1 MNAKLRRCTALA
13 VLSELDW
20 EVLRAVP
27 QPTVIKELDPWLR
40 CELSHR
46 HRGQHHALAQG
57 DAKRRDWWL
66 RWTDDATIRDRDLA
80 ILLPCAADAAN
91 EASAE
96 TDPCLLFAGHAGP
109 HSFQIDRH
117 DLQPYTKPP
126 CEGGEAG
133 ATTTVARVLA
143 VHRLTQPM
151 ADYMRELGTLEQVCG
166 TRSKAHRGL
175 TTATLAP
182 QLVRVDVHT
191 PGLATSL
198 IDDMV
203 RVPVPMPYAP
213 WLGSLTLKTSVPIT
227 LTPNGRCVLAELAPF
242 WHS

>member
-1 MNAKLRRCTALA
+1 MTGLLRRCTALA

-27 QPTVIKELDPWLR
+27 QPVLIKDLYPWLR

-46 HRGQHHALAQG
+46 HRGQHHALAQS

-80 ILLPCAADAAN
+80 ILLPCATDAAV

-96 TDPCLLFAGHAGP
+96 TDPCLLFVAHAGP

-117 DLQPYTKPP
+117 DLRPYTKPP
-126 CEGGEAG
+126 RGGGESG
-133 ATTTVARVLA
+133 ATTPLARLLA
-143 VHRLTQPM
+143 AHRLTRPM
-151 ADYMRELGTLEQVCG
+151 ADFLRELGTLEQVCG
-166 TRSKAHRGL
+166 TRSKVHRGL

-182 QLVRVDVHT
+182 QLIRVDVHT

-203 RVPVPMPYAP
+203 RVPVPVPYAP
-213 WLGSLTLKTSVPIT
+213 PLGPLTPDTSVPIA
-227 LTPNGRCVLAELAPF
+227 LTSVGRGVLAELAPF
-242 WHS
+242 WRS

>member
-126 CEGGEAG
+126 
-133 ATTTVARVLA
+133 
-143 VHRLTQPM
+143 
-151 ADYMRELGTLEQVCG
+151 
-166 TRSKAHRGL
+166 
-175 TTATLAP
+175 
-182 QLVRVDVHT
+182 LVR
-191 PGLATSL
+191 A
-198 IDDMV
+198 V
-203 RVPVPMPYAP
+203 RPVQPLRWRVFSPCIGSRSP
-213 WLGSLTLKTSVPIT
+213 WPTTCASWARWS
-227 LTPNGRCVLAELAPF
+227 RCAEPARRRIVA
-242 WHS
+242 